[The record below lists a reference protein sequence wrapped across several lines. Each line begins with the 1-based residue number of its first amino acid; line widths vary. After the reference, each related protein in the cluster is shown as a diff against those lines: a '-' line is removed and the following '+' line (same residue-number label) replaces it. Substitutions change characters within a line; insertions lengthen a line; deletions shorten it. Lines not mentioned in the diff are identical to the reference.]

1 MKALYRKYRPTKLS
15 DVIGQDQVVKPL
27 TASLKSGKISHA
39 YLFTGPRGCGKTSVA
54 RIFAHE
60 INHFDYQIED
70 EYTDI
75 IEIDAASNTGVD
87 NIRELREKACVAPT
101 KGKYK
106 VYIIDEVHM
115 LSKSAFNALL
125 KTLEEPP
132 KSVVFIMATTDAYKV
147 PVTITSRAQNY
158 TFNLAT
164 PDIMLKH
171 LENIAKQEKIAI
183 EKPALEVIVKK
194 GGGSFRDTI
203 SLLDQISTITSNEIK
218 KADVISILGLPNDD
232 TIKDL
237 LLAYKTGDVTKI
249 TQKLKTVLN
258 SGTKPEILAENLI
271 SAIIENPEPELL
283 PLLEELPKVSSPFE
297 EAKILLAFLEP
308 AKKIPNF
315 HFNSSLGHNA
325 VTASTTSTASTA
337 STTLVTPVT
346 PATKATSTI
355 PIESTD
361 STSSLNSKATG
372 APIALDWSAY
382 IENAKK
388 SNLIVGNILEKSG
401 YEQIGNEL
409 HLYPERKIHISIL
422 KSKNN
427 LELLNKF
434 LPPGISVII
443 ENSAKKPQK
452 DDKIDQISDIMGA
465 VQEVNNNGV
474 PF

>member
-87 NIRELREKACVAPT
+87 NIRELREKACIAPT

-164 PDIMLKH
+164 PDIMLEH
-171 LENIAKQEKIAI
+171 LKNIANQEKIAI
-183 EKPALEVIVKK
+183 EQPALEVIVKK

-203 SLLDQISTITSNEIK
+203 SLLDQISTIKTDKIK
-218 KADVISILGLPNDD
+218 KADVVSILGLPEEEIVAN
-232 TIKDL
+232 L
-237 LLAYKTGDVTKI
+237 LLAYKTGDIAKI
-249 TQKLKTVLN
+249 TQELKTVLN
-258 SGTKPEILAENLI
+258 TGIKPEILAENLI
-271 SAIIENPEPELL
+271 SAIVKSPEPELL
-283 PLLEELPKVSSPFE
+283 PLLEELPKVTSPFT
-297 EAKILLAFLEP
+297 EAKILLAFLKP
-308 AKKIPNF
+308 VKKLPNF
-315 HFNSSLGHNA
+315 HLTNTLGHNTVMA
-325 VTASTTSTASTA
+325 TTAPTMPAA
-337 STTLVTPVT
+337 T
-346 PATKATSTI
+346 PAAPTTPTNAATEDTPI
-355 PIESTD
+355 PQTA
-361 STSSLNSKATG
+361 TAPALNW
-372 APIALDWSAY
+372 PAY
-382 IENAKK
+382 VENAKK
-388 SNLIVGNILEKSG
+388 SNLIVGNILEKCQH
-401 YEQIGNEL
+401 EQLGNEL

-422 KSKNN
+422 ESKNN
-427 LELLNKF
+427 LEILNKF
-434 LPPGISVII
+434 LPPGSSII
-443 ENSAKKPQK
+443 VENSAKKPQK
-452 DDKIDQISDIMGA
+452 DAKIDQISDIMGT
-465 VQEVNNNGV
+465 VQEVNNDGV

>member
-237 LLAYKTGDVTKI
+237 LLAYKTGDVAKI

-325 VTASTTSTASTA
+325 VTASTTSTAS
-337 STTLVTPVT
+337 
-346 PATKATSTI
+346 
-355 PIESTD
+355 
-361 STSSLNSKATG
+361 
-372 APIALDWSAY
+372 LDWSAY